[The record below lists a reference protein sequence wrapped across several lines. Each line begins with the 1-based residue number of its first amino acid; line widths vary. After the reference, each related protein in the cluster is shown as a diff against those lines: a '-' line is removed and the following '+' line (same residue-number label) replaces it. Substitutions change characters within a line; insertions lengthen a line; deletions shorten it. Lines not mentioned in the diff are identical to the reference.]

1 MTLVLTSG
9 FLDRAPV
16 GPRRRRAERRTLG
29 RLRELCD
36 EVLASYRAARG
47 KDVVSEEDRRAA
59 RELLRRVTP
68 KAPTGR

>member
-1 MTLVLTSG
+1 
-9 FLDRAPV
+9 
-16 GPRRRRAERRTLG
+16 
-29 RLRELCD
+29 LCD